1 MKTRRL
7 PLWTLVAGTLLFSGC
22 GEAPRVHSSSTAA
35 GQSPQDASAAASP
48 IFSSGAAT
56 SANGSPAL
64 PAEQPAEITIAM
76 EDCKASRPG
85 KISGTTSL
93 LSLLFS
99 GPPKDK
105 LVKRGTV
112 PVDGQTYTLYL
123 PRAESYS
130 TTNTEEGD
138 SDFENTSTLLSID
151 HNGDGK
157 LTEDEGWFANL
168 PLRLGDKMFDVA
180 EIAADGSRIVL
191 KPSQSPLRGVIL
203 GRTCP
208 PFSFETADGGE
219 VSRET
224 LAGRA
229 FILDIW
235 SFT

>member
-1 MKTRRL
+1 MKSRCS
-7 PLWTLVAGTLLFSGC
+7 PLWTLVAATLLLSGC

-35 GQSPQDASAAASP
+35 GQSPQDAAAAAAG
-48 IFSSGAAT
+48 SGTEAVA
-56 SANGSPAL
+56 SANGSTAL
-64 PAEQPAEITIAM
+64 PPGQPVEITVTM

-85 KISGTTSL
+85 KISGTTL

-112 PVDGQTYTLYL
+112 PVDGQDFTLYL
-123 PRAESYS
+123 PKAEGYS
-130 TTNTEEGD
+130 TTNTGDGD
-138 SDFENTSTLLSID
+138 SDLENTSTLISID

-191 KPSQSPLRGVIL
+191 KPSESSLRGVII
-203 GRTCP
+203 GRSCP
-208 PFSFETADGGE
+208 PFSFQTPDGEE
-219 VSRET
+219 VSGET
-224 LAGRA
+224 LAGTA